1 MKKILK
7 IVLLVIIIIAILV
20 LLGFGIKKLYDGY
33 IKEKSTEYDWIASHV
48 VLTTNNSVGENVL
61 TVSKNKHI
69 SIFNENYQKVSEL
82 SDFISQYVKEAGKE
96 QAILDFQVGLNLLNG
111 YKKSSPVEAKIKLEE
126 DSDFG
131 EKTFAALFNVFKN
144 YPVDVVKKFVKLG
157 AINNRIW
164 NTKNNKSIDTDS
176 EVEKVT
182 DKLNE
187 RGY

>member
-1 MKKILK
+1 MNTKNLEQVREKLFSTK
-7 IVLLVIIIIAILV
+7 DPSQKMNYE
-20 LLGFGIKKLYDGY
+20 IKNSAER
-33 IKEKSTEYDWIASHV
+33 IKEK
-48 VLTTNNSVGENVL
+48 VLRRL
-61 TVSKNKHI
+61 KP
-69 SIFNENYQKVSEL
+69 SIFNDKDNTISDENYQKVSEL
-82 SDFISQYVKEAGKE
+82 SDFISQYIKEAGKE

-144 YPVDVVKKFVKLG
+144 YPVDVVKRFVKLG
-157 AINNRIW
+157 AINNKIW
-164 NTKNNKSIDTDS
+164 HTKNNKSIDTDR

>member
-1 MKKILK
+1 MNTKNLEQVREKLFSTKDPSQKMNDEIKNNAERIKQKVLRRLK
-7 IVLLVIIIIAILV
+7 P
-20 LLGFGIKKLYDGY
+20 
-33 IKEKSTEYDWIASHV
+33 
-48 VLTTNNSVGENVL
+48 
-61 TVSKNKHI
+61 
-69 SIFNENYQKVSEL
+69 SIFNDKDDTISDENYQKVSEL
-82 SDFISQYVKEAGKE
+82 SDFISQYVKEAGKK

-144 YPVDVVKKFVKLG
+144 YPVDVVKRFVKLG

>member
-1 MKKILK
+1 MNTKNLEQVREKLFSAK
-7 IVLLVIIIIAILV
+7 DSSQKMNDE
-20 LLGFGIKKLYDGY
+20 IKNSAER
-33 IKEKSTEYDWIASHV
+33 IKEK
-48 VLTTNNSVGENVL
+48 VLRRL
-61 TVSKNKHI
+61 KP
-69 SIFNENYQKVSEL
+69 SIFNDKDDTISDENYQKVSEL

-96 QAILDFQVGLNLLNG
+96 QAILDFQAGLNLLNR
-111 YKKSSPVEAKIKLEE
+111 YKKSSSVEAKIKLEE

-144 YPVDVVKKFVKLG
+144 YPVDVVKRFVKLG

>member
-1 MKKILK
+1 MNTKNLEQVREKLFSAK
-7 IVLLVIIIIAILV
+7 DPSQKMNYE
-20 LLGFGIKKLYDGY
+20 IKNSAER
-33 IKEKSTEYDWIASHV
+33 IKEK
-48 VLTTNNSVGENVL
+48 VLRRL
-61 TVSKNKHI
+61 KP
-69 SIFNENYQKVSEL
+69 SIFNDKDDTISDENYQKVSEL

-111 YKKSSPVEAKIKLEE
+111 YKKSSSVEAKIKLEE

-144 YPVDVVKKFVKLG
+144 YPVDVVKRFVKLG

>member
-1 MKKILK
+1 MNTKNLEQVREKLFSTK
-7 IVLLVIIIIAILV
+7 DPSQKMNYE
-20 LLGFGIKKLYDGY
+20 IKNSAER
-33 IKEKSTEYDWIASHV
+33 IKEK
-48 VLTTNNSVGENVL
+48 VLRRL
-61 TVSKNKHI
+61 KP
-69 SIFNENYQKVSEL
+69 SIFNDKDDTISDENYQKVSEL

-111 YKKSSPVEAKIKLEE
+111 YKKSSSVEAKIKLEE

-144 YPVDVVKKFVKLG
+144 YPVDVVKRFVKLG

>member
-1 MKKILK
+1 MNTKNLEQVREKLFSAK
-7 IVLLVIIIIAILV
+7 DSSQKMNDE
-20 LLGFGIKKLYDGY
+20 IKNSAER
-33 IKEKSTEYDWIASHV
+33 IKEK
-48 VLTTNNSVGENVL
+48 VLRRL
-61 TVSKNKHI
+61 KP
-69 SIFNENYQKVSEL
+69 SIFNDKDDTISDENYQKVSEL

-96 QAILDFQVGLNLLNG
+96 QAILDFQAGLNLLNG

-144 YPVDVVKKFVKLG
+144 YPVDVVKRFVKLG

>member
-1 MKKILK
+1 MNTKNLEQVREKLFSAK
-7 IVLLVIIIIAILV
+7 DPSQKMNYE
-20 LLGFGIKKLYDGY
+20 IKNSAER
-33 IKEKSTEYDWIASHV
+33 IKEK
-48 VLTTNNSVGENVL
+48 VLRRL
-61 TVSKNKHI
+61 KP
-69 SIFNENYQKVSEL
+69 SIFNDKDDTISDENYQKVSEL

-144 YPVDVVKKFVKLG
+144 YPVDVVKRFVKLG

>member
-1 MKKILK
+1 MNTKNLEQVREKLFSAK
-7 IVLLVIIIIAILV
+7 DPSQKMNYE
-20 LLGFGIKKLYDGY
+20 IKNSAER
-33 IKEKSTEYDWIASHV
+33 IKEK
-48 VLTTNNSVGENVL
+48 VLRRL
-61 TVSKNKHI
+61 KP
-69 SIFNENYQKVSEL
+69 SIFNDKDDTISDENYQKVSEL

>member
-1 MKKILK
+1 MNTKNLEQVREKLFSTK
-7 IVLLVIIIIAILV
+7 DPSQKMNDE
-20 LLGFGIKKLYDGY
+20 IKNSAER
-33 IKEKSTEYDWIASHV
+33 IKEK
-48 VLTTNNSVGENVL
+48 VLRRL
-61 TVSKNKHI
+61 KP
-69 SIFNENYQKVSEL
+69 SIFNDKDDTISDENYQKVSEL

-111 YKKSSPVEAKIKLEE
+111 YKKSSQEKKKIKLEE

>member
-1 MKKILK
+1 MNTKNLEQIRERLFSRKDPSQKMNDEIKNNAERIKQKVLRRLK
-7 IVLLVIIIIAILV
+7 P
-20 LLGFGIKKLYDGY
+20 
-33 IKEKSTEYDWIASHV
+33 
-48 VLTTNNSVGENVL
+48 
-61 TVSKNKHI
+61 
-69 SIFNENYQKVSEL
+69 SIFNDKDDTISDENYQKVSEL
-82 SDFISQYVKEAGKE
+82 SDFISQYVKEAGKK

-111 YKKSSPVEAKIKLEE
+111 YKKSSSVEAKIKLEE

-144 YPVDVVKKFVKLG
+144 YPVDVVKRFVKLG

>member
-1 MKKILK
+1 MNTKNLEQVREKLFSAK
-7 IVLLVIIIIAILV
+7 DSSQKMNDE
-20 LLGFGIKKLYDGY
+20 IKNSAER
-33 IKEKSTEYDWIASHV
+33 IKEK
-48 VLTTNNSVGENVL
+48 VLRRL
-61 TVSKNKHI
+61 KP
-69 SIFNENYQKVSEL
+69 SIFNDKDDTISDENYQKVSEL

-96 QAILDFQVGLNLLNG
+96 QAILDFQAGLNLLNG
-111 YKKSSPVEAKIKLEE
+111 YKKSSSVEAKIKLEE

-144 YPVDVVKKFVKLG
+144 YPVDVVKRFVKLG

>member
-1 MKKILK
+1 M
-7 IVLLVIIIIAILV
+7 
-20 LLGFGIKKLYDGY
+20 
-33 IKEKSTEYDWIASHV
+33 
-48 VLTTNNSVGENVL
+48 
-61 TVSKNKHI
+61 
-69 SIFNENYQKVSEL
+69 
-82 SDFISQYVKEAGKE
+82 
-96 QAILDFQVGLNLLNG
+96 NLLNG
-111 YKKSSPVEAKIKLEE
+111 YKKSSSVEAKIKLEE

-144 YPVDVVKKFVKLG
+144 YPVDVVKRFVKLG

>member
-1 MKKILK
+1 MNTKNLEQVREKLFSAK
-7 IVLLVIIIIAILV
+7 DSSQKMNDE
-20 LLGFGIKKLYDGY
+20 IKNSAER
-33 IKEKSTEYDWIASHV
+33 IKEK
-48 VLTTNNSVGENVL
+48 VLRRL
-61 TVSKNKHI
+61 KP
-69 SIFNENYQKVSEL
+69 SIFNDKDDTISDENYQKVSEL

-96 QAILDFQVGLNLLNG
+96 QAILDFQAGLNLLNG
-111 YKKSSPVEAKIKLEE
+111 YKKSSSVEAKIKLEE

>member
-1 MKKILK
+1 MNTKNLEQVHEKLFSTK
-7 IVLLVIIIIAILV
+7 DPSQKMNYE
-20 LLGFGIKKLYDGY
+20 IKNSAER
-33 IKEKSTEYDWIASHV
+33 IKEK
-48 VLTTNNSVGENVL
+48 VLRRL
-61 TVSKNKHI
+61 KP
-69 SIFNENYQKVSEL
+69 SIFNDKDNTISDENYQKVSEL
-82 SDFISQYVKEAGKE
+82 SDFISQYVKEAGKK

>member
-1 MKKILK
+1 MNTKNLEQVREKLFSAK
-7 IVLLVIIIIAILV
+7 DPSQKMNYE
-20 LLGFGIKKLYDGY
+20 IKNSAER
-33 IKEKSTEYDWIASHV
+33 IKEK
-48 VLTTNNSVGENVL
+48 VLRRL
-61 TVSKNKHI
+61 KP
-69 SIFNENYQKVSEL
+69 SIFNDKDDTISDENYQKVSEL

-111 YKKSSPVEAKIKLEE
+111 DKKSSSVEAKIKLEE

-144 YPVDVVKKFVKLG
+144 YPVDVVKRFVKLG

>member
-1 MKKILK
+1 MNTKNLEQVREKLFSAK
-7 IVLLVIIIIAILV
+7 DSSQKMNDE
-20 LLGFGIKKLYDGY
+20 IKNSAER
-33 IKEKSTEYDWIASHV
+33 IKEK
-48 VLTTNNSVGENVL
+48 VLRRL
-61 TVSKNKHI
+61 KP
-69 SIFNENYQKVSEL
+69 SIFNDKDDTISDENYQKVSEL

-111 YKKSSPVEAKIKLEE
+111 YKKSSSVEAKIKLEE

>member
-1 MKKILK
+1 MNTKNLEQIRERLFSTKDPSQKMNDEIKNNAERIKQKVLRRLK
-7 IVLLVIIIIAILV
+7 P
-20 LLGFGIKKLYDGY
+20 
-33 IKEKSTEYDWIASHV
+33 
-48 VLTTNNSVGENVL
+48 
-61 TVSKNKHI
+61 
-69 SIFNENYQKVSEL
+69 SIFNDKDDTISDENYQKVSEL

-111 YKKSSPVEAKIKLEE
+111 YKKSSSVEAKIKLEE